1 MPENLLIEL
10 LIVTAVVIGLM
21 VVWRAQTS
29 RLRDAARR
37 GRQEHDLRCPS
48 ETCGH
53 LNDRRARF
61 CANCG
66 RPLRPV
72 ASDTNNKE

>member
-1 MPENLLIEL
+1 MPATFLVEI
-10 LIVTAVVIGLM
+10 LIVAAAIAGVVILI
-21 VVWRAQTS
+21 RSRTS
-29 RLRDAARR
+29 RSGAGRR
-37 GRQEHDLRCPS
+37 SDHDLRCPS
-48 ETCGH
+48 ETCGY

-72 ASDTNNKE
+72 ASDTNAEE

>member
-1 MPENLLIEL
+1 MPATYLVEI
-10 LIVTAVVIGLM
+10 LIVAAAIAGVVIFIRS
-21 VVWRAQTS
+21 RAS
-29 RLRDAARR
+29 RSRTARR
-37 GRQEHDLRCPS
+37 LEHDLRCPS
-48 ETCGH
+48 ETCGY

-72 ASDTNNKE
+72 ASDKNAEE